1 MPKTRRYAILGT
13 GALGGFYG
21 ARLCRAGADVHFLV
35 HSDFQHVHRHGLVVD
50 SKDGDFVL
58 PQVHA
63 YGDVRDMPRCDVAV
77 VALKA
82 TQNHLLPSL
91 LPPVLADDG
100 VVLLMQNG
108 LGGEEEAAKAAPGHR
123 VLAGLCFL
131 CSNKVGP
138 GHIRHLDYGS
148 VRFAEYAADSTP
160 AEGNDAMR
168 AISQDFASAGIQ
180 VDVREDLVLA
190 RWQKLVWNVP
200 MSGLS
205 VVLDADTQTL
215 MANPHIRVMVD
226 DIMREVVTGARS
238 CGRHIQDSFVQ
249 KMVDMTLAMA
259 PYRASMKVD
268 FDEHKPMEVEAIYGN
283 PLRAARDAGAAMPI
297 IETLYRQLKF
307 LDARNL
313 GLGRNPE
320 NAHAI

>member
-1 MPKTRRYAILGT
+1 MEKPRSYAILGT

-21 ARLCRAGADVHFLV
+21 ARLCRAGADVHFLL
-35 HSDFQHVHRHGLVVD
+35 HSDFEHVQRQGLVID

-58 PQVHA
+58 PRVQA
-63 YGDVRDMPRCDVAV
+63 YRDVRDMPPCDVAV

-108 LGGEEEAAKAAPGHR
+108 LGGEEDVARAAPGHA

-148 VRFAEYAADSTP
+148 VRFAEYAADSAP
-160 AEGNDAMR
+160 AGVSERMR
-168 AISQDFASAGIQ
+168 GVAQDFANAGVQ
-180 VDVREDLVLA
+180 VDIKEDLVLA

-205 VVLDADTQTL
+205 VVLDADTQAL
-215 MANPHIRVMVD
+215 MTDPHTRALAE
-226 DIMREVVTGARS
+226 DIMHEVVAGARA
-238 CGRHIQDSFVQ
+238 CGRHIHDSFVR
-249 KMVDMTLAMA
+249 KMIDMTVAMP
-259 PYRASMKVD
+259 PYRASMKID
-268 FDEHKPMEVEAIYGN
+268 YDDGKPMEVEAIYGN
-283 PLRAARDAGAAMPI
+283 PLRKARTAGAALPLV
-297 IETLYRQLKF
+297 ETLYRQLKF
-307 LDARNL
+307 LDDASTRDIAKL
-313 GLGRNPE
+313 RSRSS
-320 NAHAI
+320 